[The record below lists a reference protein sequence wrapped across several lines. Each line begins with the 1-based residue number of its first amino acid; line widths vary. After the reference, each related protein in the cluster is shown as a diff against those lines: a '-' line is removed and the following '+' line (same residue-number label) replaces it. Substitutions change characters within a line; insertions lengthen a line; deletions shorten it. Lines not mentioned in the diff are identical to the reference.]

1 MKYNFLKLPFSL
13 SIALLIFSCL
23 SFSFLYIKIK
33 NTDTVSTQIFNKW
46 QEENQKRNDLKY
58 LDHLIKS
65 IDQERTLLNAH
76 FAEASDVVPFLNTIE
91 KLAIEGKAEAEV
103 VFVSVL
109 DTDKTLSLQIK
120 PSGSFESVYKFLML
134 LENSPYELD
143 LSSLEMQRV
152 SADDATDNSKAKNPQ
167 WSVVFWVKLL
177 SFIP

>member
-46 QEENQKRNDLKY
+46 QEENQKRNDLEY
-58 LDHLIKS
+58 FDHLIKS
-65 IDQERTLLNAH
+65 IDQEKTLLNIH
-76 FAEASDVVPFLNTIE
+76 FAEASDIVHFLNTIE
-91 KLAIEGKAEAEV
+91 KLTIGAKAEAEV
-103 VFVSVL
+103 VFVKVL

-120 PSGSFESVYKFLML
+120 TSGSFESVYKFLML